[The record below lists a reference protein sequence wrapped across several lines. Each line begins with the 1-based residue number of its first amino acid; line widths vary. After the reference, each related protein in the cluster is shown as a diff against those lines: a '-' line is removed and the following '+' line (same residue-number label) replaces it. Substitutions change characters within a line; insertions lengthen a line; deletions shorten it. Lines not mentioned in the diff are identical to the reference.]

1 MKEVSIIG
9 WDLARNSFQRH
20 GASAGGGVCA
30 VDFIPPSPGGLL

>member
-9 WDLARNSFQRH
+9 WGLARNSFQRQ

-30 VDFIPPSPGGLL
+30 VDFIRRSPG